1 MRRLQLHLATT
12 LLLMAASTARA
23 ATVDE
28 TDWTLRD
35 TSKAPLNWFQNGSAR
50 LAVNVNAFGI
60 AADPLFTLRLTDNR
74 LGQSGTIW
82 HRSRGRLPS
91 FSMIADMRVTFDP
104 SVAGS
109 CPADGFTLA
118 FANCAVDAV
127 GPGGLNLGIFAAG
140 SAIPAFTAF
149 EVNTWVGQGLGS
161 RTACRGN
168 NETFAFDVVGAGTG
182 NHRGTTPGS
191 DTRGGAKIGQVN
203 PPQGMRLV
211 QGGLYRYQFNADAAT
226 NMLTAYVTGLEEGN
240 KQFQKVKVVEA
251 KIGIPIL
258 NFEGRFG
265 LTAATGGAVQAVEI
279 FYTRIEVPMV
289 EPQ

>member
-1 MRRLQLHLATT
+1 MRRLQTLLATM
-12 LLLMAASTARA
+12 LLLLSASGARA

-50 LAVNVNAFGI
+50 IAVNVNAFGI
-60 AADPLFTLRLTDNR
+60 AADPLFTLRLTENR
-74 LGQSGTIW
+74 LGQGGAIW
-82 HRSRGRLPS
+82 HRARGRLPS
-91 FSMIADMRVTFDP
+91 FTMTADVRVTFDP

-118 FANCAVDAV
+118 FANCPVDAV
-127 GPGGLNLGIFAAG
+127 GAPGGSLGIFEAG
-140 SAIPAFTAF
+140 PVIRAFTAF

-161 RTACRGN
+161 HTACRGN
-168 NETFAFDVVGAGTG
+168 NETFAFDVVQPGTSYRRTG
-182 NHRGTTPGS
+182 SPGS

-211 QGGLYRYQFNADAAT
+211 NGGLYRYQFNADGAT
-226 NMLTAYVTGLEEGN
+226 NTLTTYVTGLEEGN
-240 KQFQKVKVVEA
+240 KQFQNVKVVEA

-265 LTAATGGAVQAVEI
+265 MTAATGAAVQAVDV

-289 EPQ
+289 PPQ